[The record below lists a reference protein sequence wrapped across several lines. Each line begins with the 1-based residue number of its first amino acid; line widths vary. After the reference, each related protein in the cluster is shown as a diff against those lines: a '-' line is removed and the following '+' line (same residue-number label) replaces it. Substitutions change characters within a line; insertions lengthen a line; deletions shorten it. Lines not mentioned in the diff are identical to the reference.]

1 MKISDY
7 LDMAKLEQHL
17 KDRVVNVQHHR
28 YAPLDIYNY
37 GQKAQFES
45 IWDDVTCKT
54 RGLIVNRDT
63 GVIVARPFEKFFN
76 LGHNGRPET
85 DPANLPAELPE
96 ITDKLDGSLG
106 ILYRIGTTPAIST
119 RGSFESDQAAWASS
133 WFKKNLSHIV
143 WPPDKTFLF
152 EIIYPDNRIVVKY
165 DTEGLFLL
173 GAVDIETGEE
183 TPYNTLKWWADV
195 AQCPVV
201 RKTDISLTECR
212 AENTSNAEGYVAT
225 WHKPGKSPLKVKIKF
240 VDYIRLHRLLTSI
253 SPKAIWEM
261 LAAGQSFEELLV
273 DTPTHYVEWVNYWK
287 NGLQAEY
294 GRFEQKAIA
303 AWESCSLLKDGK
315 DKEARKALAEYFT
328 AGDRKPISSIL
339 FKMLDGQSYNDVIWK
354 LVKDRTRDQEPFK
367 RDIE

>member
-1 MKISDY
+1 MKLANY
-7 LDMAKLEQHL
+7 LDVAKLEQHI
-17 KDRVVNVQHHR
+17 KDRVINVQHHR
-28 YAPLDIYNY
+28 YAPLDIFNY

-54 RGLIVNRDT
+54 RGLIVDRNT
-63 GVIVARPFEKFFN
+63 GDIVARPFEKFFN
-76 LGHNGRPET
+76 LGHQGRPET
-85 DPANLPAELPE
+85 DFAALPAREPE
-96 ITDKLDGSLG
+96 ITEKLDGSLG
-106 ILYRIGTTPAIST
+106 ILYRIGNKAAIAT
-119 RGSFESDQAAWASS
+119 RGSFESDQAAWAST
-133 WFKKNLSHIV
+133 WLNKNLSHII
-143 WPPDKTFLF
+143 WPPNTTYLF

-173 GAVDIETGEE
+173 GAVDIETGKED
-183 TPYNTLKWWADV
+183 PHGVLKWWAGEV
-195 AQCPVV
+195 KCPIV
-201 RKTDISLTECR
+201 RKTDISVVDVRL
-212 AENTSNAEGYVAT
+212 ENTPNKEGYVCKWDIGNA
-225 WHKPGKSPLKVKIKF
+225 PPLRVKIKF
-240 VDYIRLHRLLTSI
+240 IDYCRLHRLITGI

-303 AWESCSLLKDGK
+303 AWESCPLPRDGK

-339 FKMLDGQSYNDVIWK
+339 FKMLDGQSYDDVIWK